1 MSPRRLPVA
10 LLALAAA
17 ALPACTSSVA
27 GQGSR
32 GDAAPLTVLTST
44 TPTSSTAGL
53 VTGVTVTGEETLLLV
68 ADPYGGTG
76 LTVVS
81 PATGEVTGEVA
92 LPPDTR
98 ADTVLVS
105 GGETLVAGEYG
116 SVHGLGRVD
125 PSLGR
130 FAGSVPVAGLPGDAT
145 DTVAA
150 ATPDGGLL
158 VGVERSGG
166 APVLVRVDP
175 AAAQVTATA
184 ELPLGGLADGE
195 GRIGVEAVAAA
206 PDGSVVV
213 TAVVPREDGDTT
225 TAVLVRLGADLA
237 PAGDPVV
244 LLPGEGSAPTGLA
257 VGPDGTAYTVV
268 AADSGSAA
276 VVAVAPGTAEAQ
288 TLLPVDPAPAALAVV
303 DGELWV
309 LHDRVVLTRVDPDGG
324 TVTGELSLCDDGT
337 ADGLG
342 VAGDG
347 SLVAV
352 ATCGRATVWRVGR

>member
-1 MSPRRLPVA
+1 VPRRRLPLA
-10 LLALAAA
+10 LFALAAA
-17 ALPACTSSVA
+17 ALPACTSTVG
-27 GQGSR
+27 GQGSQ

-44 TPTSSTAGL
+44 TPPSSTAGL
-53 VTGVTVTGEETLLLV
+53 VTGVTVTGEEALLLV

-81 PATGEVTGEVA
+81 PATGEVTGEVT

-116 SVHGLGRVD
+116 SVYGLGRAD

-130 FAGSVPVAGLPGDAT
+130 STGPVPVAGFPADAT

-175 AAAQVTATA
+175 ATAQVTATA
-184 ELPLGGLADGE
+184 ELPRGDLGE

-213 TAVVPREDGDTT
+213 TAVVPHDDGDST

-244 LLPGEGSAPTGLA
+244 LLPGEGSAPSGLA

-276 VVAVAPGTAEAQ
+276 VVAVAPGTAEVE

-303 DGELWV
+303 GGELWV
-309 LHDRVVLTRVDPDGG
+309 LHDRVVLSRVDPDGG
-324 TVTGELSLCDDGT
+324 TVTGELRLCDDGT

>member
-1 MSPRRLPVA
+1 MPRRRLPIA

-17 ALPACTSSVA
+17 ALPACTSTVG

-32 GDAAPLTVLTST
+32 GDAAPLAVLTST
-44 TPTSSTAGL
+44 TPPGSTAGL
-53 VTGVTVTGEETLLLV
+53 VTGVTVTGEEALLLV

-81 PATGEVTGEVA
+81 PVTGEVTGEVT

-105 GGETLVAGEYG
+105 GGEALVAGEYG
-116 SVHGLGRVD
+116 SVYGLGRVD

-130 FAGSVPVAGLPGDAT
+130 STGSVPVAGFSADAT

-166 APVLVRVDP
+166 APVLVLVDP
-175 AAAQVTATA
+175 ATAQVTATA
-184 ELPLGGLADGE
+184 ELPYLGG

-213 TAVVPREDGDTT
+213 TAVVPHDDGDST

-244 LLPGEGSAPTGLA
+244 LPHAEGAAPGGLA

-276 VVAVAPGTAEAQ
+276 VVAVAPDTAEVQ

-309 LHDRVVLTRVDPDGG
+309 LHDRVVLSRVAPDGG
-324 TVTGELSLCDDGT
+324 TATGELSLCDDGT